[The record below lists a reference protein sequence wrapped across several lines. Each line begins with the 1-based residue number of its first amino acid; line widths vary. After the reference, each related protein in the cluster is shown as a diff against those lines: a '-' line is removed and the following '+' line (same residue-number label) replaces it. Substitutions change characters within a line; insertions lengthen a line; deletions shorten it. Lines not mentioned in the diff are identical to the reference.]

1 MLIKI
6 KWKFTFNVEGKT
18 QTVTYMQHIFKEL
31 RRYFSTFFVI
41 PLSALRSKYHKV
53 LFVFF
58 RNFVKEWLSTSTI
71 YIEQRQLIL
80 RFPWFSFCWSGAKK
94 IHLSSNI
101 QTGNFLLNLVPKAFS
116 LDSWNAIAK
125 TPQSAP
131 LPWRWADLV
140 LMRSCFLLHRWSW
153 HIWWAIFLVVDPLAK
168 ESLNFHSIFL
178 LLSSYYYP
186 VIVTVNN
193 LDKFILVACEFF

>member
-1 MLIKI
+1 MA
-6 KWKFTFNVEGKT
+6 FN
-18 QTVTYMQHIFKEL
+18 
-31 RRYFSTFFVI
+31 
-41 PLSALRSKYHKV
+41 KY
-53 LFVFF
+53 
-58 RNFVKEWLSTSTI
+58 NI
-71 YIEQRQLIL
+71 YIEQPQIFL

-94 IHLSSNI
+94 TPLSSNI
-101 QTGNFLLNLVPKAFS
+101 QTGDFLLNLIPKAFS
-116 LDSWNAIAK
+116 LDLWNAIPK
-125 TPQSAP
+125 TPQLTP

-140 LMRSCFLLHRWSW
+140 LMRSCFLLHRRSW

-193 LDKFILVACEFF
+193 LDKFILVACEFS